1 MIAGRSPVTDPAATL
16 VSTRLALQAVAEHVL
31 SAAYHEAT
39 GHIGLRPS
47 PGGFRTPPFP
57 SDHGARTVGVDGVEL
72 VVVDDR
78 GTRRSALSTVAAAA
92 AFADVEPG
100 APADV
105 YTPSTPLVPDEP
117 LAIDGA
123 AARQLADWYALGQD
137 VLDGLRRDLRDR
149 EPSEIQLWPEHFD
162 LAFSAAE
169 VNWGMSPGDGSSAEP
184 YAYVGPWARPLPDG
198 AFWNADFGAQRSSAV
213 LPTDGDLRSFFAEG
227 RRLLGL

>member
-1 MIAGRSPVTDPAATL
+1 MTDLDATL

-31 SAAYHEAT
+31 SAAYHQAT

-57 SDHGARTVGVDGVEL
+57 SDQGPRTVGVDGAEL
-72 VVVDDR
+72 VVVDGR
-78 GTRRSALSTVAAAA
+78 GERRAPLTTVGAAAS
-92 AFADVEPG
+92 FAEVDPG
-100 APADV
+100 APSDV
-105 YTPSTPLVPDEP
+105 YTPTTPLAPDDP
-117 LAIDGA
+117 LAIDA
-123 AARQLADWYALGQD
+123 AAALRIADWFDQGQEALD
-137 VLDGLRRDLRDR
+137 DLRRELRAH

-169 VNWGMSPGDGSSAEP
+169 VNWGVSPGDGSSGRP

-198 AFWNADFGAQRSSAV
+198 AFWNVDFGAQRTSSEVPSEADV
-213 LPTDGDLRSFFAEG
+213 AAFFDEG